1 MAVTT
6 AKIRAREK
14 ETGKTAKI
22 GMDSA
27 GNLHYAFDTPTL
39 NSIIAK
45 ANTALDAQTSAK
57 AAKQAKDIAD
67 YNNKLS
73 RQNTQ
78 ANNAFN
84 AQQAAINRQFQAD
97 MSNTAHQ
104 REVADLKAA
113 GLNPVLAA
121 GGSGASSP
129 SGSTASG
136 SPASVDMGATTAAV
150 EMAKA
155 AISAKTQLQIN
166 RDNIVSAQA
175 INNKSLALQKELG
188 MLGFDNAIQQAM
200 ISQASSKYAS
210 DQGVSQALIAAGASK
225 YAADSSAGASKY
237 AIDNPNTVTG
247 QVIKGLGG
255 YQGTS
260 NLITSAAKTFTQWRK
275 SLSVSSGAGRRTN
288 KYVKTPSG
296 SIFK

>member
-27 GNLHYAFDTPTL
+27 GNLHYAFDSATL
-39 NSIIAK
+39 DSIIQK
-45 ANTALDAQTSAK
+45 ANVALDNQNSAK
-57 AAKQAKDIAD
+57 AAKQAKELAD

-73 RQNTQ
+73 QQNTAASNQ
-78 ANNAFN
+78 FN
-84 AQQAAINRQFQAD
+84 AEQAALNRQFQAD

-113 GLNPVLAA
+113 GLNPVLSA

-155 AISAKTQLQIN
+155 AINARTQLQMN
-166 RDNIVSAQA
+166 RDNINSAQS
-175 INNKSLALQKELG
+175 INNKGLALQKELG
-188 MLGFDNAIQQAM
+188 LLGFDNAIAQSM
-200 ISQASSKYAS
+200 IASAASRYGADMSYAGSKYA
-210 DQGVSQALIAAGASK
+210 V
-225 YAADSSAGASKY
+225 
-237 AIDNPNTVTG
+237 DNPNTLEG
-247 QVIKGLGG
+247 HLIKSYGNGDL
-255 YQGTS
+255 Y
-260 NLITSAAKTFTQWRK
+260 AATAKG
-275 SLSVSSGAGRRTN
+275 VSSAVAGASAVL
-288 KYVKTPSG
+288 KSAVKKRLLKSKFG
-296 SIFK
+296 SAK

>member
-39 NSIIAK
+39 DSILAK
-45 ANTALDAQTSAK
+45 ANAQIDSVTSARAKKDAQDLADHNNQLSQLNQESA
-57 AAKQAKDIAD
+57 
-67 YNNKLS
+67 N
-73 RQNTQ
+73 R
-78 ANNAFN
+78 FN
-84 AQQAAINRQFQAD
+84 AQQAQLNREFQAD

-113 GLNPVLAA
+113 GLNPVLSA

-136 SPASVDMGATTAAV
+136 SAAGVDMGATAAAV

-155 AISAKTQLQIN
+155 TISAKTQLQMN
-166 RDNIVSAQA
+166 RDNINSAQQ

-188 MLGFDNAIQQAM
+188 LLGFDNAIT
-200 ISQASSKYAS
+200 
-210 DQGVSQALIAAGASK
+210 QALIAQATGMYTANRSYEASK
-225 YAADSSAGASKY
+225 YAV
-237 AIDNPNTVTG
+237 DNPNTLEGELIKNGLTG
-247 QVIKGLGG
+247 GAGLAGSAKAIG
-255 YQGTS
+255 S
-260 NLITSAAKTFTQWRK
+260 VFNLLKPNPKKLLKKLK
-275 SLSVSSGAGRRTN
+275 SGSSG
-288 KYVKTPSG
+288 K
-296 SIFK
+296 

>member
-27 GNLHYAFDTPTL
+27 GNLHYAFDSATL
-39 NSIIAK
+39 DSIIQK
-45 ANTALDAQTSAK
+45 ANVALDNQNSAK
-57 AAKQAKDIAD
+57 AAKQAKELAD

-73 RQNTQ
+73 QQNTAASNQ
-78 ANNAFN
+78 FN
-84 AQQAAINRQFQAD
+84 AEQAALNRQFQAD

-113 GLNPVLAA
+113 GLNPVLSA

-155 AISAKTQLQIN
+155 AINARTQLQMN
-166 RDNIVSAQA
+166 RDNINSAQT
-175 INNKSLALQKELG
+175 INNKGLALQKELG
-188 MLGFDNAIQQAM
+188 LLGFDNAIAQSM
-200 ISQASSKYAS
+200 IASAASRYGADMSFAGSKYA
-210 DQGVSQALIAAGASK
+210 V
-225 YAADSSAGASKY
+225 
-237 AIDNPNTVTG
+237 DNPNTLEG
-247 QVIKGLGG
+247 HLIKSYASGDL
-255 YQGTS
+255 Y
-260 NLITSAAKTFTQWRK
+260 AATAKG
-275 SLSVSSGAGRRTN
+275 VSSAVAGASAVL
-288 KYVKTPSG
+288 KSAVKKRLFKSKLG
-296 SIFK
+296 SAK